1 MWMKWFDEY
10 LMGLRA
16 KRQLALGVELIHSKY
31 SSWQAE
37 MVLRY
42 CRDEIDVMR
51 QLKLQDLALAMIYE
65 EERLNPPNRSPE
77 MKAVLE
83 KFDTQLMGLAHII
96 EKDDA

>member
-1 MWMKWFDEY
+1 MNWFDEY

-16 KRQLALGVELIHSKY
+16 KRQLALGAKLIHSEH

-77 MKAVLE
+77 MKAALE
-83 KFDTQLMGLAHII
+83 KFDTQLMGLGHII
-96 EKDDA
+96 EKHDA